1 MDDQIQSRID
11 EILRRP
17 AVVKRNFWDN
27 RTFRDI
33 MELINKTDPPI
44 TPAQRE
50 KLYDKLCREMMVK
63 MAKKVIGDR
72 KFVGIEPWDLVSK
85 MFIELQKFDLNRT
98 TSSYCYFYTVALR
111 EAYSLTTLASKQI
124 VPVFLNYKEEY
135 PLSRYERDKGIVEK
149 DGYIV
154 IQITKTG
161 KDTVKVW
168 YQPING
174 VLDIHML
181 YEMDFDEDDNEY
193 ISIPDSD
200 PFTQEYNRWDTN
212 PDHEA
217 YAGQGISINDTSA
230 LSYGHNYD
238 YLVGERDDTSLNL
251 VRDAI
256 EEVANNSELSLK
268 SYGFFYWLNRQR
280 DIYRTENLLW
290 DAFCTETKISIKRHE
305 RALILFVLQKAVANL
320 QVGA

>member
-1 MDDQIQSRID
+1 MDDQTQSRID
-11 EILRRP
+11 EILSRP
-17 AVVKRNFWDN
+17 AVVKKNFWDN

-33 MELINKTDPPI
+33 MEMVNKTDPPI

-50 KLYDKLCREMMVK
+50 KLYDKLCKEMMVK

-85 MFIELQKFDLNRT
+85 MFIELQKFDLSRA
-98 TSSYCYFYTVALR
+98 TSAYSYFYTVALR
-111 EAYSLTTLASKQI
+111 EAYSLSTLASKQI
-124 VPVFLNYKEEY
+124 VPIFLNYKEEY
-135 PLSRYERDKGIVEK
+135 PLSRYEKDRGIIEK

-154 IQITKTG
+154 IQTTKTG

-181 YEMDFDEDDNEY
+181 YEMDFDEDDSEY
-193 ISIPDSD
+193 FSIPDAD
-200 PFTQEYNRWDTN
+200 PFTQQYNRWDTN
-212 PDHEA
+212 PDLES
-217 YAGQGISINDTSA
+217 YAGQGFSTNDA
-230 LSYGHNYD
+230 GVLSYGHNYD
-238 YLVGERDDTSLNL
+238 YLVGDRDDTSLNL

-256 EEVANNSELSLK
+256 EEVANNVELSLK

-280 DIYRTENLLW
+280 DILRTENLLW
-290 DAFCTETKISIKRHE
+290 DAFCTETKITIKRHE
-305 RALILFVLQKAVANL
+305 RALILFVLQKAIANL
-320 QVGA
+320 QAGA